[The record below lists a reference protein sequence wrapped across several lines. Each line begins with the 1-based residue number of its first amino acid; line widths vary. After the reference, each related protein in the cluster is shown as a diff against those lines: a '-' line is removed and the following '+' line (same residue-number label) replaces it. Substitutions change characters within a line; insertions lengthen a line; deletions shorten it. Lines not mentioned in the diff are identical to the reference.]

1 MGIFPFARRRRRTT
15 PTPTTD
21 DGGRRRVGVGGHVVG
36 RWSGVARAFRV
47 DAHVRARVVV
57 VVVVVVVVLDWLI
70 CRIDVD

>member
-1 MGIFPFARRRRRTT
+1 
-15 PTPTTD
+15 
-21 DGGRRRVGVGGHVVG
+21 VGVGGRVVG

-57 VVVVVVVVLDWLI
+57 VVVVVLDWLI

>member
-1 MGIFPFARRRRRTT
+1 
-15 PTPTTD
+15 
-21 DGGRRRVGVGGHVVG
+21 VGVGGHVVG